1 MKSPTPDIS
10 AAPEPTPTPA
20 PSIKSAAPE
29 PTTTIRPAAPALS
42 ARETAP
48 AANTSGPSVKST
60 APQQSAAPTRAAR
73 KTVPALSARET
84 APAANAPASASAPTD
99 SPVPAAPSNPAAP
112 AAPSAPATPATPDAP
127 LFRSDLSLGRLRLRL
142 AARWLRSVGRFL
154 PVVLLFAAGI
164 AALFFAV
171 AAAHPLWAALIA
183 AALVVRFQL
192 TRRDSL
198 LMNLLL
204 RRPRL
209 GAWYDCHL
217 LLLPASLLL
226 LAAGHPWHAL
236 VLQAAAPT
244 AALLPRRGAALRHRS
259 LLRIGWLGWSPE
271 WCATLR
277 RHRIATLLLALGAL
291 LLAAVPYWSFIY
303 LGFTALAAV
312 ECYTRN
318 EPLALLLLPELESGR
333 LLARKV
339 FEALRNYLLATAPFA
354 LAAALLH
361 PRAAWVAALWLA
373 FSTLVLLYAVL
384 AKYAL
389 YDPDEPRPVA
399 STVMLFGL
407 IGFLLP
413 PLLPVSLVLLVR
425 YGLRAERNLNRYLHD
440 YSR

>member
-10 AAPEPTPTPA
+10 AAAPEPTPTPA
-20 PSIKSAAPE
+20 AKSGAPE
-29 PTTTIRPAAPALS
+29 QCAT
-42 ARETAP
+42 
-48 AANTSGPSVKST
+48 
-60 APQQSAAPTRAAR
+60 
-73 KTVPALSARET
+73 
-84 APAANAPASASAPTD
+84 PAANAPAN
-99 SPVPAAPSNPAAP
+99 SPVPAAPSDQTAPSNPAAP
-112 AAPSAPATPATPDAP
+112 AAPSAPATPAAPDAP

-142 AARWLRSVGRFL
+142 AARWLRSVGWFL

-171 AAAHPLWAALIA
+171 ATAHPLWAALIA

-192 TRRDSL
+192 TRRDTL

-209 GAWYDCHL
+209 GAWYDCHQ

-226 LAAGHPWHAL
+226 LASGHPWHAL

>member
-1 MKSPTPDIS
+1 MKSPIPDIS
-10 AAPEPTPTPA
+10 TVAPETEPTPAPAAKSAAQEPTPT
-20 PSIKSAAPE
+20 
-29 PTTTIRPAAPALS
+29 IRPSAPALS

-48 AANTSGPSVKST
+48 AANTSAPSVKS
-60 APQQSAAPTRAAR
+60 AAPAT
-73 KTVPALSARET
+73 RET
-84 APAANAPASASAPTD
+84 APAANAPASASAPAN
-99 SPVPAAPSNPAAP
+99 SPVPAAPSDPAA
-112 AAPSAPATPATPDAP
+112 PDAP

-142 AARWLRSVGRFL
+142 AARWLRSVGWFL

-192 TRRDSL
+192 TRRDTL

>member
-10 AAPEPTPTPA
+10 TAAPETEPTPAPAAKSAAQEPTPT
-20 PSIKSAAPE
+20 
-29 PTTTIRPAAPALS
+29 IRPSAPALS

-48 AANTSGPSVKST
+48 AANTSAPSVKS
-60 APQQSAAPTRAAR
+60 AAPAT
-73 KTVPALSARET
+73 RET
-84 APAANAPASASAPTD
+84 APAANAPASASAPAN
-99 SPVPAAPSNPAAP
+99 SPVPAAPSDPAAPSNPAAP
-112 AAPSAPATPATPDAP
+112 AAPPAPATPATPDTP

-142 AARWLRSVGRFL
+142 AARWLRSVGWFL

-192 TRRDSL
+192 TRRDTL

-244 AALLPRRGAALRHRS
+244 AALLPRRGGALRHRS

>member
-10 AAPEPTPTPA
+10 AAPETEPTPA
-20 PSIKSAAPE
+20 PAAKSAAQE
-29 PTTTIRPAAPALS
+29 PTPTIRPSAPALS

-48 AANTSGPSVKST
+48 AANTSAPSVKS
-60 APQQSAAPTRAAR
+60 AAPAT
-73 KTVPALSARET
+73 RET
-84 APAANAPASASAPTD
+84 APAANAPASASAPAN
-99 SPVPAAPSNPAAP
+99 SPVPAAPSDPAAPSNPAAP
-112 AAPSAPATPATPDAP
+112 AAPPAPATPATPDTP

-142 AARWLRSVGRFL
+142 AARWLRSVGWFL

-192 TRRDSL
+192 TRRDTL

-244 AALLPRRGAALRHRS
+244 AALLPRRG
-259 LLRIGWLGWSPE
+259 
-271 WCATLR
+271 ATLR